1 MNNARTAC
9 ANSHE
14 QRANCG
20 RELTRE
26 LRGAPACRLA
36 RGSPRLSMPH
46 SYSIFLVNNKIKVQM
61 GVSLASFL
69 FLFLCVNWFTA
80 CVGGRRLLLL
90 LLLLRMA
97 DGGQA
102 VVPAAAALHGANNH
116 ENCSCGLENDVP
128 PPTGTKSRH
137 PPPTQVAQRRC
148 PAGHAAMPNQQHGR
162 PSRLLRPWACLELKG
177 RHGCSPRHVA
187 GSVNEPTAA
196 GSAVRRPCWP
206 ASAVAGGRRVGVGGG
221 GQRFSPSGRCRM
233 PCNCLKV
240 AHDS

>member
-26 LRGAPACRLA
+26 LRGAPACRL
-36 RGSPRLSMPH
+36 
-46 SYSIFLVNNKIKVQM
+46 
-61 GVSLASFL
+61 
-69 FLFLCVNWFTA
+69 
-80 CVGGRRLLLL
+80 
-90 LLLLRMA
+90 
-97 DGGQA
+97 
-102 VVPAAAALHGANNH
+102 
-116 ENCSCGLENDVP
+116 
-128 PPTGTKSRH
+128 
-137 PPPTQVAQRRC
+137 
-148 PAGHAAMPNQQHGR
+148 QQHGR

-187 GSVNEPTAA
+187 GSVNEPTSA

-233 PCNCLKV
+233 PCNCLKSRSCDEFASKGSTLERRLLFSDGIENEMEV
-240 AHDS
+240 LTD

>member
-1 MNNARTAC
+1 M
-9 ANSHE
+9 
-14 QRANCG
+14 
-20 RELTRE
+20 
-26 LRGAPACRLA
+26 
-36 RGSPRLSMPH
+36 
-46 SYSIFLVNNKIKVQM
+46 
-61 GVSLASFL
+61 
-69 FLFLCVNWFTA
+69 
-80 CVGGRRLLLL
+80 

-128 PPTGTKSRH
+128 PPSGTKSRH
-137 PPPTQVAQRRC
+137 PPPTQAAQRRC

-187 GSVNEPTAA
+187 GSVNEPTSA

-206 ASAVAGGRRVGVGGG
+206 ASAVAGGRRVGMGGC
-221 GQRFSPSGRCRM
+221 GQHFSPFGRIQSRLQQVLIGR
-233 PCNCLKV
+233 NGTSSRRKA
-240 AHDS
+240 AHWSVDYCSPTASKRSLAAPPPSFENRSSPSSENKKSCEHLF

>member
-1 MNNARTAC
+1 
-9 ANSHE
+9 
-14 QRANCG
+14 
-20 RELTRE
+20 
-26 LRGAPACRLA
+26 
-36 RGSPRLSMPH
+36 
-46 SYSIFLVNNKIKVQM
+46 M

-69 FLFLCVNWFTA
+69 FLFLCVNWFTSVHRTA
-80 CVGGRRLLLL
+80 CVGGRRRRLL

-116 ENCSCGLENDVP
+116 ENCSCGLKNDVP
-128 PPTGTKSRH
+128 PPSGTKSRH
-137 PPPTQVAQRRC
+137 PPPTQAAQRRC

-187 GSVNEPTAA
+187 GSVNEPTSA